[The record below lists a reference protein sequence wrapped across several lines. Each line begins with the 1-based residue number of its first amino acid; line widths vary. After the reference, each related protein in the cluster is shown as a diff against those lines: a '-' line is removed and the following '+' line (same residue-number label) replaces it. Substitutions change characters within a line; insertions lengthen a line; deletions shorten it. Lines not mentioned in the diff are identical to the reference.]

1 MQGTEPGPVWNM
13 LMNDTGTA
21 YSKIYGLVGEMRS
34 LAINN
39 DDRDRATDG
48 ERGAIK
54 MLCLSR
60 GSGHSLQ
67 LRGSEDMS

>member
-1 MQGTEPGPVWNM
+1 M

-21 YSKIYGLVGEMRS
+21 NSKIYGLVGEMRS

-39 DDRDRATDG
+39 DDRDRATDY

-54 MLCLSR
+54 MLCLS
-60 GSGHSLQ
+60 
-67 LRGSEDMS
+67 